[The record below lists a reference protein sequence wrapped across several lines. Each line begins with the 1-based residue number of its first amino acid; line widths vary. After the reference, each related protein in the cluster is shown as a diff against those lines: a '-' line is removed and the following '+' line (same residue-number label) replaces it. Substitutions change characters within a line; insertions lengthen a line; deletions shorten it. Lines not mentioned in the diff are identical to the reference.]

1 MTFTWTNAK
10 QLVTETLTLDYFTGK
25 TPAIPYVWK
34 PAKAACPLVVVV
46 GENAG
51 GKSFFRRC
59 VSAVCQKT
67 ETEIIPISMEA
78 RRTISYNPHLV
89 FVYGDEQY
97 EATGVNS
104 INTVLMG
111 IKTCRGREAPHVICW
126 DEPDLGLSEGNAAS
140 VGRAIADFMVDP
152 PAHTRASIVVTHRKA
167 LVAEL
172 RTVNPHDLYLGDD
185 DGPRSLDAWLEA
197 PPVVRPLEEVRDAG
211 RARYK
216 AIQQILNRVKARR
229 KD

>member
-1 MTFTWTNAK
+1 MTFKWTNAK
-10 QLVTETLTLDYFTGK
+10 QLVAETLTLDYFTGPA
-25 TPAIPYVWK
+25 PAIPHVWK
-34 PAKAACPLVVVV
+34 PAKASCPLVVVT

-89 FVYGDEQY
+89 FVYGDERY

-111 IKTCRGREAPHVICW
+111 VKTCRSRETPHVICW

-140 VGRAIADFMVDP
+140 VGRAIAEFTQDP
-152 PAHTRASIVVTHRKA
+152 PACTRASIVITHRKA
-167 LVAEL
+167 LVDEL
-172 RTVNPHDLYLGDD
+172 RAVNPHYLYLGAD
-185 DGPRSLDAWLEA
+185 DGPGTLDAWLTA

-216 AIQQILNRVKARR
+216 AIQKVLDRVKKSR
-229 KD
+229 

>member
-1 MTFTWTNAK
+1 MTFKWTNAK
-10 QLVTETLTLDYFTGK
+10 QLVAETLTLDYFADDP
-25 TPAIPYVWK
+25 PAIPYVWK

-59 VSAVCQKT
+59 VSAVCRETKT
-67 ETEIIPISMEA
+67 EVIPISMEA
-78 RRTISYNPHLV
+78 RRTVSYNPQLV
-89 FVYGDEQY
+89 FVYGSEEY

-111 IKTCRGREAPHVICW
+111 IKTCQSRETPHVICW

-140 VGRAIADFMVDP
+140 VGRAIADFAQHP
-152 PAHTRASIVVTHRKA
+152 PAHTRASIVITHRKA

-172 RTVNPHDLYLGDD
+172 RSAVPHYLYLGDA
-185 DGPRSLDAWLEA
+185 DGPDNLDAWLAA

-216 AIQQILNRVKARR
+216 AIQKVLDRVKKSR
-229 KD
+229 